1 MSTTMPSKSEMTEI
15 EQAEHR
21 ELEYGNELGKRHVPL
36 DLDDPH
42 RAALEDNP
50 EHAEKLTWTTLLAVI
65 SLSFGYV
72 CPISCGFVLVTGI
85 LVPLGLELG
94 DTENIS
100 WIVGGWSIA
109 SSISFSVAGSLS
121 DIFGRRWTVVSGE
134 LLSIIGSIVA
144 CTAQT
149 TLTVAAGSTVVGFG
163 CGIVFVSYA
172 GIQELVPNK
181 WRGLLGLTE
190 CAMTVPW
197 AIAGVLIA
205 NALQSNTAAGWRW
218 CYYIGIIFGVLSTAG
233 TVLFYFPPSRPQYDY
248 DKTRWQEI
256 KEIDYLGF
264 LLYTAGLTIMLIGLT
279 WAGSVNH
286 PWKSASTI
294 GPIVAG
300 ALTLVACFVYDFTI
314 PKRPFFPLELFR
326 EIRGFT
332 VLLVVVFVAGVVFYS
347 MAGLLPQGSLYMF
360 TSDTVQIGIIALP
373 NGVAQ
378 FLFGGIATIIMGK
391 VGHLKLQVIL
401 MLIIQTA
408 ATGAYAGVI
417 PSNRAGWSA
426 LQFFGQGAFALI
438 TLLCYVI
445 AGLNVPLRHLGV
457 ASGLIGTFRSAGG
470 SVGNAVFNTILNGLV
485 NDQIPA
491 RLAQIVEEN
500 SMPADTLATLIP
512 ATMQNAL
519 GIPDAFATVP
529 GITPKVEAMAA
540 TAFKEAYA
548 FAFSRV
554 FYATIPF
561 GCLAIIAA
569 LFILDPSKYLTNHTA
584 VKMEREGVAGRKK
597 IDN

>member
-1 MSTTMPSKSEMTEI
+1 MLTKSEMTEI
-15 EQAEHR
+15 GQAEHR
-21 ELEYGNELGKRHVPL
+21 DLEHNHEVDKRHVPL

-65 SLSFGYV
+65 SLSFSYV

-85 LVPLGLELG
+85 LVPLGVELG

-109 SSISFSVAGSLS
+109 SSISFSVAGSIS
-121 DIFGRRWTVVSGE
+121 DIFGRRWTIVCGE
-134 LLSIIGSIVA
+134 VLSIIGSIVA
-144 CTAQT
+144 CTSST
-149 TLTVAAGSTVVGFG
+149 TLTVAAGSTVIGFG

-190 CAMTVPW
+190 CAMTIPW

-233 TVLFYFPPSRPQYDY
+233 TIVFYFPPSRPQYDF

-256 KEIDYLGF
+256 KEIDYIGF
-264 LLYTAGLTIMLIGLT
+264 LLYTAGLTILLIGLT
-279 WAGSVNH
+279 WAGSANH
-286 PWKSASTI
+286 PWTSASTI
-294 GPIVAG
+294 APIVVG
-300 ALTLVACFVYDFTI
+300 FVTLIACFVYDFTV
-314 PKRPFFPLELFR
+314 PTRPFFPLELFR

-360 TSDTVQIGIIALP
+360 TPDSIQIGIIALP
-373 NGVAQ
+373 NGISQ
-378 FLFGGIATIIMGK
+378 FLFGGVATILMGK
-391 VGHLKLQVIL
+391 VGHLKLQVIVML
-401 MLIIQTA
+401 MIQTA

-417 PSNRAGWSA
+417 PGNRAGWSA

-470 SVGNAVFNTILNGLV
+470 SVGNAVFNTILNGLIKE
-485 NDQIPA
+485 QIPA
-491 RLAQIVEEN
+491 RLAQVVEEN

-519 GIPDAFATVP
+519 GIPNSFAKVP
-529 GITPKVEAMAA
+529 GITPQVEAMAA

-554 FYATIPF
+554 FYASIPF

-584 VKMEREGVAGRKK
+584 VKMEREGMAGRKTVST
-597 IDN
+597 